1 MMMRN
6 NFQVAGVI
14 LPSSMNTHHR
24 TRVLLQPAYVLHRR
38 AFRDSSLL
46 VELFTPQYGRI
57 GVVARAARQS
67 SSRLS
72 GILQPFRSLLIS
84 WSGNGELPTINA
96 AEADGANCWL
106 TGQVLMGGLYLNEL
120 LMRLVHRFDPH
131 PGLYTV
137 YHRTMQVF
145 GDICHGISH
154 EKDIAAELSINL
166 ECALRLFEK
175 HLLEEIGYGLV
186 LEYDA
191 ETGRPIDAKQLYAY
205 HLTQGPLPVKS
216 TCSEDDSNRLA
227 IHGRSLLSL
236 AHGQF
241 EDPLCL
247 REVKKLMRAALAE
260 QLGERPLN
268 SRMLFMPQK
277 VNT

>member
-1 MMMRN
+1 M
-6 NFQVAGVI
+6 
-14 LPSSMNTHHR
+14 PSGMNTHHR

-72 GILQPFRSLLIS
+72 GVLQPFRSLLIS

-96 AEADGANCWL
+96 AEAEGANCWL

-120 LMRLVHRFDPH
+120 MMRLVHRFDPH
-131 PGLYTV
+131 PGLYNI
-137 YHRTMQVF
+137 YHRTTQVL
-145 GDICHGISH
+145 GDICRGISH
-154 EKDIAAELSINL
+154 DLGVAAELSINL

-175 HLLEEIGYGLV
+175 HLLDEIGYGLV

-191 ETGRPIDAKQLYAY
+191 ETGGPIEEQQLYTY
-205 HLTQGPLPVKS
+205 HLTQGPVLLN
-216 TCSEDDSNRLA
+216 TTYLDDDSNRLA
-227 IHGRSLLSL
+227 IHGKSLLSL
-236 AHGQF
+236 AHGQLN
-241 EDPLCL
+241 DPLCL

-268 SRMLFMPQK
+268 SRSLFMSHK